1 MVPCIDDELT
11 ISEVFCKSQ
20 FLNIDE
26 QSWTML
32 IEASAK
38 QINMLVVQVKNTF
51 NDWREL
57 QGYHREKIC
66 YRFI

>member
-1 MVPCIDDELT
+1 MVPCIDDELAFG
-11 ISEVFCKSQ
+11 EVFCKSQ

-38 QINMLVVQVKNTF
+38 QISMLAV
-51 NDWREL
+51 
-57 QGYHREKIC
+57 
-66 YRFI
+66 

>member
-1 MVPCIDDELT
+1 MVLCIDDELA
-11 ISEVFCKSQ
+11 IGEVFCKFC

-38 QINMLVVQVKNTF
+38 QINMLVV
-51 NDWREL
+51 
-57 QGYHREKIC
+57 
-66 YRFI
+66 